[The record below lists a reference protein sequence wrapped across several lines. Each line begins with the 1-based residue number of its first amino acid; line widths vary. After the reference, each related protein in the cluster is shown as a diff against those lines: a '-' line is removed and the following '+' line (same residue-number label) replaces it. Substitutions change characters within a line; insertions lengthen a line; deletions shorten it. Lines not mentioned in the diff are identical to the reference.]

1 MGRDRYAP
9 RGVKQAGAQADT
21 ALMRPPAA
29 GMPDPRRREPL
40 WVRVDRNRLELAA
53 HVVLFVVV
61 SVVTFDVFASLFGGC
76 LLLAVFLET
85 GVSAPLLYEARMGP
99 LAGVGVLSVGLG
111 VAAFAW
117 AIFTLS
123 RSERW
128 LIRRFG
134 AQFVPRGE
142 LLDTKMVLKDM
153 AIASGMPVAPAL
165 YLIENSNVNAFV
177 FAARRRRA
185 VVGVTRGFV
194 DRLALDEQRAVF
206 ANLAARL
213 ISGDTIVS
221 TGVTALLW
229 PLHVWRERR
238 FDAQNEE
245 MDRALLGTP
254 RSSRSSLPVVLFVF
268 GVAFAVMAEIFALS
282 HRRKQLRIA
291 EKGDAEGMLL
301 LKDPHSM
308 LRALEKCVRY
318 DNVVPLAG
326 EAFGDLFYCWTGDST
341 NDEDDPEWARV
352 ARLREVLGV
361 EGHVGHA
368 DALLATG
375 LAPLPPRIAP

>member
-1 MGRDRYAP
+1 
-9 RGVKQAGAQADT
+9 
-21 ALMRPPAA
+21 
-29 GMPDPRRREPL
+29 
-40 WVRVDRNRLELAA
+40 VDRNRLELAA
-53 HVVLFVVV
+53 HVVLFVVI
-61 SVVTFDVFASLFGGC
+61 SVVTFDVFLSVFGGC
-76 LLLAVFLET
+76 LLLAVFLEM
-85 GVSAPLLYEARMGP
+85 GVVAPLLYIARVGP
-99 LAGVGVLSVGLG
+99 LAGIGTLSLGLG
-111 VAAFAW
+111 VVALAW

-134 AQFVPRGE
+134 AQFVPKGE
-142 LLDTKMVLKDM
+142 LLNTKMVLKDM

-194 DRLALDEQRAVF
+194 NRLELDEQRAVF
-206 ANLAARL
+206 ANLVARL

-238 FDAQNEE
+238 FDADNKA
-245 MDRALLGTP
+245 MDRAMLGDTT
-254 RSSRSSLPVVLFVF
+254 RSRSSLPVVFFVF
-268 GVAFAVMAEIFALS
+268 GVAFAIMAEIFALG

-291 EKGDAEGMLL
+291 EKADAEGMLL

-361 EGHVGHA
+361 EGHVG
-368 DALLATG
+368 DASV
-375 LAPLPPRIAP
+375 PLVARS